1 MDIVK
6 LSLEHKDLL
15 YSNLRSVNTK
25 ISEYSFSNLYLFR
38 ERHDYKLVRG
48 NNNYINYILGKTVD
62 NIAYIM
68 PAFDLMTVGVDEICR
83 LAVKLNKI
91 IFPVD
96 EKWLHLFQ
104 NYNVKIMCGEAD
116 RDYIYTL
123 EKMCT
128 YKGRK
133 LHKKRNLLKQFIQSY
148 SYSVKALTEAEV
160 ENAKV
165 VLDEWIYDSGMSAFE
180 TDYSACQEALNLMD
194 TLALCGLIYYV
205 EGEPAGFILGEEIH
219 PDTFAIHFAKAKK
232 KYKGIYQFIY
242 NNFAKVL
249 PKKYKYL
256 NFEQDLGKA
265 SLKVTKSSYV
275 PDLLL
280 NKYRVIFN

>member
-15 YSNLRSVNTK
+15 YSDLRSVSTK

-38 ERHDYKLVRG
+38 DRHDYKFLKY
-48 NNNYINYILGKTVD
+48 NNNYILGKTVD
-62 NIAYIM
+62 NVEYIM
-68 PAFDLMTVGVDEICR
+68 PAFDLAKTGVNEICE
-83 LAVKLNKI
+83 LSVDLNKI

-96 EKWLHLFQ
+96 ENWLELFKK
-104 NYNVKIMCGEAD
+104 YNVEILCDEAD

-148 SYSVKALTEAEV
+148 SYSVKALTKEEV

-165 VLDEWIYDSGMSAFE
+165 ILDEWIYDSGMSASE
-180 TDYSACQEALNLMD
+180 TDYNACQEALNLMD
-194 TLALCGLIYYV
+194 ELILCGLIYYV

-219 PDTFAIHFAKAKK
+219 TDTFAIHFAKAKK
-232 KYKGIYQFIY
+232 NYKGIYQFIY

-249 PKKYKYL
+249 PTKYKYL

-265 SLKVTKSSYV
+265 SLKLTKSSYI

-280 NKYRVIFN
+280 NKYRLRFN

>member
-6 LSLEHKDLL
+6 LSLEHKDVL

-38 ERHDYKLVRG
+38 ERHDYNFLSY
-48 NNNYINYILGKTVD
+48 NNNYISGKTVD
-62 NIAYIM
+62 NIDYIM
-68 PAFDLMTVGVDEICR
+68 PAFDLTGTGVDEICR
-83 LAVKLNKI
+83 LAVDLNKI

-96 EKWLHLFQ
+96 EKWLNLFQ
-104 NYNVKIMCGEAD
+104 NYNVKIMCDEAD

-148 SYSVKALTEAEV
+148 SYSVRALTEAEV
-160 ENAKV
+160 EHAKTI
-165 VLDEWIYDSGMSAFE
+165 LDEWLYVSGMSESE
-180 TDYSACQEALNLMD
+180 TDYRACLEALNLMD
-194 TLALCGLIYYV
+194 TLVLCGLIYYV

-219 PDTFAIHFAKAKK
+219 SDTFAIHFAKAKK

-249 PKKYKYL
+249 PRKYEYL

-265 SLKVTKSSYV
+265 SLKLTKSSYM

-280 NKYRVIFN
+280 DKYRIILQYQ

>member
-1 MDIVK
+1 MNVVK
-6 LSLEHKDLL
+6 LKLDHRELL
-15 YSNLRSVNTK
+15 YDALKNVDTK

-38 ERHDYKLVRG
+38 ERHEYKLLSN
-48 NNNYINYILGKTVD
+48 NNNYIIGKTVD
-62 NIAYIM
+62 NVDYIM
-68 PAFDLMTVGVDEICR
+68 PTFDLSVVGVEEICK
-83 LAVKLNKI
+83 LAKDLNKI

-96 EKWLHLFQ
+96 EKWLELFEAYDV
-104 NYNVKIMCGEAD
+104 NILCDGAD

-148 SYSVKALTEAEV
+148 SYSVKALTTGEV

-165 VLDEWIYDSGMSAFE
+165 ILDEWIYDSGMSASE
-180 TDYSACQEALNLMD
+180 TDYSACQEALNLLD
-194 TLALCGLIYYV
+194 TLILCGLIYYV
-205 EGEPAGFILGEEIH
+205 DAEPAGFILGEEIH
-219 PDTFAIHFAKAKK
+219 TDTFAIHFAKAKK

-242 NNFAKVL
+242 NNFAKML

-265 SLKVTKSSYV
+265 SLKITKSSYI
-275 PDLLL
+275 PDILL
-280 NKYRVIFN
+280 NKYRVVF